1 MSNKSRWFAAP
12 YILWMIIFTVIPLVI
27 IVYYSLT
34 DVSGAFTLDNITAIA
49 HGSRIK
55 IFFESIWQS
64 AVSTVICLVI
74 GYPVAYYMSRMS
86 ARKQSMLVTLIMIPM
101 CMSFLLRTM
110 AWVVLLENNGLFYRI
125 LTGLGF
131 QNVKLIRT
139 PAAVILC
146 MVYNYLP
153 YMILPLYTVMMK
165 IQAPVLEAA
174 GDLGAGKM
182 NVFSRVIL
190 PLSAPGIVSGV
201 TMVFVPAVS
210 TFYISKKL
218 GGTSMM
224 IGDMIEGYFKDTP
237 NYNMGAALSLLL
249 MLVVLISIG
258 VMSRAGGKDTTV
270 VV

>member
-1 MSNKSRWFAAP
+1 MTKKSRWFAGP
-12 YILWMIIFTVIPLVI
+12 YVAWMVLFTVIPMI
-27 IVYYSLT
+27 IIIYY
-34 DVSGAFTLDNITAIA
+34 AFTDSDGGFTVQNIIA
-49 HGSRIK
+49 LADKNRLRVFWDSL
-55 IFFESIWQS
+55 WQS
-64 AVSTVICLVI
+64 LVSTLICLII
-74 GYPVAYYMSRMS
+74 GYPVAYYVSRLS
-86 ARKQSMLVTLIMIPM
+86 SRTQSMLITLIMVPM

-110 AWVVLLENNGLFYRI
+110 AWVVLLEDNGIFYRMF
-125 LTGLGF
+125 TSMGF

-153 YMILPLYTVMMK
+153 YMILPLYTVMVK
-165 IQAPVLEAA
+165 IGKPVLEAA
-174 GDLGAGKM
+174 GDLGAGKFDT
-182 NVFSRVIL
+182 FSRVVL
-190 PLSAPGIVSGV
+190 PLSMPGVVSGI

-224 IGDMIEGYFKDTP
+224 IGDLIENYFKETP
-237 NYNMGAALSLLL
+237 NYHMGAALSLLL

-258 VMSRAGGKDTTV
+258 IMSRAGGKETAV